1 MFVRSPKPWQAA
13 DEGYDTIQHLHCQ
26 GSEGG
31 QWAVVVTL
39 NVTMSGHQVEIPS
52 GTHGQSAELQKESSQ
67 RLLHALRKASTAE
80 TALTGAISQLP
91 RAEADS

>member
-1 MFVRSPKPWQAA
+1 MGGGGDLKRYHVRAS
-13 DEGYDTIQHLHCQ
+13 
-26 GSEGG
+26 GG
-31 QWAVVVTL
+31 
-39 NVTMSGHQVEIPS
+39 NFPS
-52 GTHGQSAELQKESSQ
+52 GTHGQSTELQKESSQ